1 MTASPFWRL
10 QLALAKE
17 LFNREPGEVLRHAS
31 VSRNNAHRCSQCFC
45 CACLTLV
52 ENNGTLP
59 IECDE
64 IPY

>member
-1 MTASPFWRL
+1 MTIEPFWRL
-10 QLALAKE
+10 QLSLARE
-17 LFNREPGEVLRHAS
+17 LYLRAPTETLRHAS
-31 VSRNNAHRCSQCFC
+31 VSRNNDHRCATCFC
-45 CACLTLV
+45 CACLTIV